1 MKSTKRIFPIIALF
15 APAWIAAA
23 AQAQSAQSQHAQIIQ
38 AVGDAVAALPG
49 ATIFATSN
57 FDSPVID
64 QDGNVLYRARMTG
77 TPVTGAD
84 DRAYFLARANGDLQ
98 MVVRAGDQA
107 PGCQP
112 GTQLRSSSAAAGS
125 VGLSGSPRLSPYGG
139 ILYFQ
144 SALYDQLNPGNTPT
158 TADSAL
164 FWGPVGGH
172 VLLARE
178 GDTASFLADAPT
190 FGALSF
196 SFQNNAIAGT
206 GQVLFPATMVVGSG
220 TPAVT
225 AANDA
230 MLLTGFPSALQVV
243 SREGDVLP
251 GGEVVMPVSGATT
264 MTFISQINEGGQVLH
279 ELRFATTAPS
289 TATTADDRA
298 LAIWTAGSDQII
310 AREGQ
315 QAPGLPTGVLFATP
329 SLGWSPSV
337 GGACFT
343 RTGNLMLIASL
354 DGAGTTTADD
364 SAVYYGGLGGWQLV
378 AREGDA
384 CPGLGNG
391 EVFGA
396 FGNISASCN
405 NDGQVVLLDFLAGP
419 NVTTADDSSIW
430 FGTPANLTL
439 LAREGDVVP
448 GLAPSTNGP
457 WKFSNI
463 SQGTNTPYLTD
474 RGTVLVQLTVSDT
487 VASRNLVFGYTPTLG
502 LHVQLDD
509 TDTFS
514 TIMGSGSWTSFS
526 SAGGFNSGDAGPAW
540 INNSGDYANR
550 IGLAGNL
557 TSAIVRGHVGSI
569 AGTPSSL
576 SATTGGA
583 FVMDLDCGAAN
594 AGNFYLVA
602 SSAHGSRPGFPFY
615 GLNVPLNIDWW
626 FQVSL
631 SNINSSVFSNSFGV
645 LDAQGKATSTFNFP
659 AGWPVFAG
667 LDLRFAAVAMNPS
680 GVFTYATEP
689 ANLLMY

>member
-1 MKSTKRIFPIIALF
+1 MKSTKRAVPILALL
-15 APAWIAAA
+15 APAWLAAS
-23 AQAQSAQSQHAQIIQ
+23 AQAQSSQSQHAQIIQ

-49 ATIFATSN
+49 ATIFTTGN

-64 QDGNVLYRARMTG
+64 QSGNVLYRARMTG
-77 TPVTGAD
+77 APVTGAD

-107 PGCQP
+107 PGCLP
-112 GTQLRSSSAAAGS
+112 GTQLRSSSASAGS
-125 VGLSGSPRLSPYGG
+125 VGLNSSPRLSPFGG
-139 ILYFQ
+139 ILFFQ
-144 SALYDQLNPGNTPT
+144 SALYDPANPGNTPT

-164 FWGPVGGH
+164 FWGPVGG
-172 VLLARE
+172 VTLLARE
-178 GDTASFLADAPT
+178 GDTAAFLPDAPT
-190 FGALSF
+190 FGALAF
-196 SFQNNAIAGT
+196 SLQNNAIGGT

-230 MLLTGFPSALQVV
+230 MLLTGFPGSLQVV

-251 GGEVVMPVSGATT
+251 GGEVVMPVSGTTT

-298 LAIWTAGSDQII
+298 LAIWTAGSDTII

-337 GGACFT
+337 GGSSFT
-343 RTGNLMLIASL
+343 RTGNLILIATL

-364 SAVYYGGLGGWQLV
+364 SAVYHGGLGGWQLV

-384 CPGLGNG
+384 RPGLGNG
-391 EVFGA
+391 ELFGP
-396 FGNISASCN
+396 FGTTSASCN
-405 NDGQVVLLDFLAGP
+405 NDGQVVILDFLVGP
-419 NVTTADDSSIW
+419 NVTTANDSSIW
-430 FGTPANLTL
+430 FGTPGNLTL
-439 LAREGDVVP
+439 LAREGDTVP
-448 GLAPSTNGP
+448 GMAPSTNGP
-457 WKFSNI
+457 WTFSQIN
-463 SQGTNTPYLTD
+463 QGTNTPYLTD
-474 RGTVLVQLTVSDT
+474 RGTVLVQLTVTDT
-487 VASRNLVFGYTPTLG
+487 VVSRNLVFGYTPVLG
-502 LHVQLDD
+502 LHVQLED
-509 TDTFS
+509 TDSFAT
-514 TIMGSGSWTSFS
+514 TLGTGTWTSYG

-540 INNSGDYANR
+540 INNNGDYVNR
-550 IGLAGNL
+550 LGLDGNL
-557 TSAIVRGHVGSI
+557 TAAIVRGHVGSI

-583 FVMDLDCGAAN
+583 FVMDLDCGTAN

-602 SSAHGSRPGFPFY
+602 SSAHGTRPGFPFY

-631 SNINSSVFSNSFGV
+631 SNINSAVFSNSFGV
-645 LDAQGKATSTFNFP
+645 LNAQGRATSTFNFP
-659 AGWPVFAG
+659 AGWPSFAG
-667 LDLRFAAVAMNPS
+667 LDLRFAAVVMTPS
-680 GVFTYATEP
+680 FAFTHATEP